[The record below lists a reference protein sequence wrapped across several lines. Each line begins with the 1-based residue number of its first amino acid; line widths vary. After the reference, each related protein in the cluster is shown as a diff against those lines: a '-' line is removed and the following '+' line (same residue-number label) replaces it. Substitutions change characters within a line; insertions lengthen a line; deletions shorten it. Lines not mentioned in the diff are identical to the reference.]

1 MFERSTQ
8 NKHFKSTRCSTM
20 FTIYTEKQLP
30 RSTIGKITNIL
41 FILHVSLSR
50 YVPFECT
57 YFYEGGLRR
66 EIRVPRRLRLFVFFL
81 FIYFFVPGYPPLS
94 SHVDESWLNRARTSQ
109 IPNIGH
115 DLSQFQRM
123 HMVVSRFLHVQAEKI
138 QFRMD
143 EDFRFEF

>member
-66 EIRVPRRLRLFVFFL
+66 EIRVPRRLRLFVFFVVY
-81 FIYFFVPGYPPLS
+81 IFFRPWIPSLILARGRILAKPCENFANPQ
-94 SHVDESWLNRARTSQ
+94 HRARPIAISANAHGCITFSAR
-109 IPNIGH
+109 P
-115 DLSQFQRM
+115 
-123 HMVVSRFLHVQAEKI
+123 SRKNSV
-138 QFRMD
+138 
-143 EDFRFEF
+143 